1 MILILSDSRDSST
14 TDVIKWLNKYN
25 HDYLLINEFNQ
36 ISDVFVYKKKNKK
49 SIHLHTT
56 LGAEIKY
63 CRTCQCF
70 KYTNNFKLK
79 VTIETNEMTKILGG
93 QQNNLQVFDFK
104 HYKLFFDKKDEIF

>member
-1 MILILSDSRDSST
+1 MVQKYSQLTKAHQLIKKQIKGTPEEIAKRIDLSKSSF
-14 TDVIKWLNKYN
+14 YN
-25 HDYLLINEFNQ
+25 YMEELKQ
-36 ISDVFVYKKKNKK
+36 
-49 SIHLHTT
+49 

>member
-1 MILILSDSRDSST
+1 MVQKYSQLTKAHQLIKKQIKGTPEEIAKRIDLSKSSF
-14 TDVIKWLNKYN
+14 YN
-25 HDYLLINEFNQ
+25 YMEELKQ
-36 ISDVFVYKKKNKK
+36 
-49 SIHLHTT
+49 

-104 HYKLFFDKKDEIF
+104 HYKLFFDKKNEIF

>member
-1 MILILSDSRDSST
+1 MVQKYSQLTKAHQLIKKQIKGTPEEIAKRIDLSKSRF
-14 TDVIKWLNKYN
+14 YN
-25 HDYLLINEFNQ
+25 YMEELKQ
-36 ISDVFVYKKKNKK
+36 
-49 SIHLHTT
+49 

>member
-1 MILILSDSRDSST
+1 MVQKYSQLTKAHQLIKKQIKGTPEEIAKRIDLSKSSF
-14 TDVIKWLNKYN
+14 YN
-25 HDYLLINEFNQ
+25 YMEELKQ
-36 ISDVFVYKKKNKK
+36 
-49 SIHLHTT
+49 

-93 QQNNLQVFDFK
+93 QQNNFQIPDIK
-104 HYKLFFDKKDEIF
+104 HYKLFFNKKEEFF